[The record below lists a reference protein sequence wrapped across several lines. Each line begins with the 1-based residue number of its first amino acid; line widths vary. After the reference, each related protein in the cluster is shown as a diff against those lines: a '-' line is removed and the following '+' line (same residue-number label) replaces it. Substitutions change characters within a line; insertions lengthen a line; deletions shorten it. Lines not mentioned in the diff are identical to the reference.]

1 MLDHVVSIMWPSKT
15 AWGAR
20 QLAAGGPT
28 ARLAGQGEANRQKAV
43 GGGEREERALEGF
56 SALEAETLLSRG
68 SITGTMT
75 RRLMSEVGYCTGV
88 QWASTRRLLSV

>member
-43 GGGEREERALEGF
+43 GGSVAVAAGWRK
-56 SALEAETLLSRG
+56 T
-68 SITGTMT
+68 
-75 RRLMSEVGYCTGV
+75 Y
-88 QWASTRRLLSV
+88 LSVAGMSGRLPWPHGWRMFILHYRQWRNMPII